1 MVHLQLLS
9 KGHSADLC
17 ANDFNP
23 SHSIRLVYNLGHPS
37 LCSDF
42 GEGRPPYSAKNVGRR
57 KWEEVIV
64 KIEGKGGKDG
74 RRGGEEC
81 EDSG

>member
-9 KGHSADLC
+9 NSTDLC
-17 ANDFNP
+17 AHDFNP
-23 SHSIRLVYNLGHPS
+23 SHSVRIVYNLGHPS

-74 RRGGEEC
+74 VEEC
-81 EDSG
+81 EDSGQ